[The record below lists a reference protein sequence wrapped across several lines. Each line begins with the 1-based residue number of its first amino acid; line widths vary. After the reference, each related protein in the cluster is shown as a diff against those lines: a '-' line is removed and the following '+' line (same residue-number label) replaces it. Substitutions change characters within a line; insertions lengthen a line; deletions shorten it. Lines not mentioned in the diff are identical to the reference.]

1 MGAFVVFMGC
11 GSSVQ
16 TEQEQVQVEQD
27 LQQAAGRQKVP
38 TLNTAVL
45 PGFHKKSG
53 SKTARRSKSTS
64 QTTRSKSGS
73 QTTRQRR
80 QSTFERFES
89 AARASAEQRQ
99 TSGSASTDSPWMAVI
114 RAHEEA
120 SQARLA
126 ELRQE
131 KKATQQNVEELQKS
145 VTKARHRSSMCLS
158 EVASAKFV
166 ASRRRMSAA
175 ALSAAALRVK
185 SQDCR
190 GAEQRTEQL
199 HSAAKDQN
207 VLEKRH
213 GHQKPSTKWDRVRAT
228 SLYQTAASPSK
239 PDRRQSG
246 STKWDRVRDS
256 SLSKPDRLR

>member
-1 MGAFVVFMGC
+1 MGNAFVVFMGC

-53 SKTARRSKSTS
+53 SKTARSKSTS

-126 ELRQE
+126 ELRQQ
-131 KKATQQNVEELQKS
+131 KKATQQNVEELQKA

-158 EVASAKFV
+158 EVASTKFV

-228 SLYQTAASPSK
+228 S
-239 PDRRQSG
+239 
-246 STKWDRVRDS
+246 TKWDRVRDS
-256 SLSKPDRLR
+256 SLSKP

>member
-1 MGAFVVFMGC
+1 MGMGC
-11 GSSVQ
+11 GSSVE

-53 SKTARRSKSTS
+53 SKTARSKSTS

-158 EVASAKFV
+158 EVASAKFS

-175 ALSAAALRVK
+175 ALSAAALLVK

-213 GHQKPSTKWDRVRAT
+213 GHQKPSTKWDRVRDS
-228 SLYQTAASPSK
+228 SLSK
-239 PDRRQSG
+239 PDRRRSA

-256 SLSKPDRLR
+256 SLSKPDRLQRNS

>member
-1 MGAFVVFMGC
+1 MGMGC
-11 GSSVQ
+11 GSSVE

-53 SKTARRSKSTS
+53 SKTARSKSTS

-126 ELRQE
+126 ELRQQ
-131 KKATQQNVEELQKS
+131 KKATQQNVEELQ
-145 VTKARHRSSMCLS
+145 
-158 EVASAKFV
+158 
-166 ASRRRMSAA
+166 
-175 ALSAAALRVK
+175 
-185 SQDCR
+185 
-190 GAEQRTEQL
+190 
-199 HSAAKDQN
+199 
-207 VLEKRH
+207 
-213 GHQKPSTKWDRVRAT
+213 
-228 SLYQTAASPSK
+228 
-239 PDRRQSG
+239 
-246 STKWDRVRDS
+246 
-256 SLSKPDRLR
+256 